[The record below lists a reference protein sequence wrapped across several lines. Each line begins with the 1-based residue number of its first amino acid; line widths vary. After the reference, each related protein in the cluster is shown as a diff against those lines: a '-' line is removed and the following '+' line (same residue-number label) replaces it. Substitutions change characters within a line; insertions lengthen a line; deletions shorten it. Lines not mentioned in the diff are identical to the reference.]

1 LNCQLHC
8 TAWLI
13 YTDFEC
19 IVDFNNFLYQSSFRC
34 SSPSKLIGPRNV
46 YNVSSAT
53 LTSYT
58 SYSDGDSLDASLPN
72 HLGLPVVK
80 QKKSKTSLGTRAR
93 EKKILASIR
102 NFLIVLALSIHSVF
116 EGMAIGKDNS
126 FLIFLRFDKF
136 FLISGCVILKCA
148 LNADRLLV
156 TVKIQQSPDRIIKK
170 LVKRMKAYY
179 VNRCPRLI
187 LASFRN
193 FHFT

>member
-1 LNCQLHC
+1 MKYNTIATMQCN
-8 TAWLI
+8 AWFIKNLTI
-13 YTDFEC
+13 AVSNHSTMYCDGQVFYESDVISLTLC
-19 IVDFNNFLYQSSFRC
+19 NHFLYHFFRC

-116 EGMAIGKDNS
+116 EGMAIGKDNNFLTFFVLTS
-126 FLIFLRFDKF
+126 F
-136 FLISGCVILKCA
+136 S
-148 LNADRLLV
+148 
-156 TVKIQQSPDRIIKK
+156 
-170 LVKRMKAYY
+170 
-179 VNRCPRLI
+179 
-187 LASFRN
+187 
-193 FHFT
+193 

>member
-1 LNCQLHC
+1 MYCDGQVFYESDVISLTLCNHFF
-8 TAWLI
+8 
-13 YTDFEC
+13 YHF
-19 IVDFNNFLYQSSFRC
+19 FRC

-116 EGMAIGKDNS
+116 EGMAIGKDNNFLTFFVLTS
-126 FLIFLRFDKF
+126 F
-136 FLISGCVILKCA
+136 S
-148 LNADRLLV
+148 
-156 TVKIQQSPDRIIKK
+156 
-170 LVKRMKAYY
+170 
-179 VNRCPRLI
+179 
-187 LASFRN
+187 
-193 FHFT
+193 